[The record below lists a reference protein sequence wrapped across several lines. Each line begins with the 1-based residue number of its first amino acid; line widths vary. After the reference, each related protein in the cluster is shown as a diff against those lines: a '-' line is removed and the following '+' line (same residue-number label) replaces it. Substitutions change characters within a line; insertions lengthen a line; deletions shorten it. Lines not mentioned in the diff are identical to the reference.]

1 MKKLLFL
8 LLALGAA
15 FSARPEPVDLL
26 DFDQGTVLL
35 SAPPSYGSGVGSW
48 APFGLSDGSR
58 KAGWCSAQGQPGP
71 AEFVYEL
78 EQDAEPRTLRI
89 VNTGVQEDGYPGI
102 SARTV
107 SLWAA
112 GASGSYEKLGTFEA
126 PKDGEKEFPVSSAS
140 PVRRVKVVVERNWG
154 HAEFTEIMEIDLLG
168 QKVGSMPRSDVSG
181 EYYSPQW
188 SGLRM
193 KQTGARVDGCY
204 DFRNGV
210 FSGEIEGRVARV
222 AWTETEDGG
231 RSKYRGTATFV
242 VAPDR
247 SIVRGIYFREGEE
260 SVAGTW
266 DLEAPRGAE
275 QRPRCKP
282 PGTGLAEELKHNG
295 RVVLYGIH
303 FDSNSDVPG
312 PDSEPTL
319 QRILEALQGD
329 VSLKLQI
336 EGHTDSTNTD
346 AYNQALSER
355 RAKAVVQ
362 WLTAKGIAPVRLQAK
377 GFGRMRPVAGN
388 ETAQG
393 RALNR
398 RVELLRID

>member
-1 MKKLLFL
+1 MSKLLFL

-15 FSARPEPVDLL
+15 PTARPEAVDLL
-26 DFDQGTVLL
+26 DFDRGTVLV
-35 SAPPSYGSGVGSW
+35 SAPPSYGSGVSNW
-48 APFGLSDGSR
+48 SPFSLSDGSH
-58 KAGWCSAQGQPGP
+58 KAGWCSAQGKPGP

-102 SARTV
+102 SARTI
-107 SLWAA
+107 SLWTA
-112 GASGSYEKLGTFEA
+112 GANGSYEKLGTFEA
-126 PKDGEKEFPVSSAS
+126 PKGGEGEFPVSSAS
-140 PVRRVKVVVERNWG
+140 PVRRVKVVVENNWG

-168 QKVGSMPRSDVSG
+168 RKVGSMPSSDVSG
-181 EYYSPQW
+181 EYYSSQW

-204 DFRNGV
+204 DYRNGV

-222 AWTETEDGG
+222 AWTETEDDGS
-231 RSKYRGTATFV
+231 SKRRGTATFV

-247 SIVRGIYFREGEE
+247 SIVRGIYFREGAEG
-260 SVAGTW
+260 VAGTW
-266 DLEAPRGAE
+266 DLEAPRDAQ

-282 PGTGLAEELKHNG
+282 PGTGLAEELKHND

-303 FDSNSDVPG
+303 FDSGSDVPR
-312 PDSEPTL
+312 PDSDPTL

-346 AYNQALSER
+346 AYNLALSER

-362 WLTAKGIAPVRLQAK
+362 WLTAKGIEPSRLQAK